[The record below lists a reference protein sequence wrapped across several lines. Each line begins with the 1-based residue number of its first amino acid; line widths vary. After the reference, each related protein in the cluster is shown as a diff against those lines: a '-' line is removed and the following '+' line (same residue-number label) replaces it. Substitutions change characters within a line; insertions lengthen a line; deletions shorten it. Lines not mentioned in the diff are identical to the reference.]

1 MTKRLFNITLLFVTA
16 YVMVHL
22 LYLTVN
28 YLAAL
33 SIDMPN
39 VHFYF
44 TTIYFDYKEY
54 FHEWSRFKV
63 VMVYGIPSF
72 FMLFSAFI
80 YWVVLNRLDTE
91 QMKARIFLVWLIVI
105 SLAFFIADIVTAPYF
120 KRTLSI
126 VFDWYYLKR
135 ETIFVLSLI
144 ILPFIP
150 IIAYYAQRPFIKLA
164 DSRSQLKSKLAR
176 AKFLTANILVAF
188 LIGAAIFSFAILIV
202 PSYEFKYFLQ
212 HDFIRLVVLFFIL
225 CFVIIFG
232 YRKNYVTINKGGSM
246 EAIDLAQVTLLSVTV
261 ILVYLLLTLT

>member
-1 MTKRLFNITLLFVTA
+1 MTKRLLNITLLFVTA

-33 SIDMPN
+33 TIDMPN

-54 FHEWSRFKV
+54 FHEWTRFKV
-63 VMVYGIPSF
+63 VMVYGVPSF

-80 YWVVLNRLDTE
+80 YWVVLNKIDTE
-91 QMKARIFLVWLIVI
+91 QAKSRIFLVWLIVI

-135 ETIFVLSLI
+135 ETTFVLSLI
-144 ILPFIP
+144 ILPLIP
-150 IIAYYAQRPFIKLA
+150 IIAYYSQRPFIKLA
-164 DSRSQLKSKLAR
+164 DSRSHLKSKMARVQFLSSNVLLA
-176 AKFLTANILVAF
+176 FF
-188 LIGAAIFSFAILIV
+188 IGAALFSFGLLIV
-202 PSYEFKYFLQ
+202 PTYEFKYYLQ
-212 HDFIRLVVLFFIL
+212 HDFIRLSVLFSIL
-225 CFVIIFG
+225 CFVLIFG

-246 EAIDLAQVTLLSVTV
+246 EAIDIAQVTLLSVTV
-261 ILVYLLLTLT
+261 VLLYLILTLA

>member
-1 MTKRLFNITLLFVTA
+1 MTKRLLNISLLFVSA
-16 YVMVHL
+16 YVMVHM
-22 LYLTVN
+22 LYLSIN

-54 FHEWSRFKV
+54 FHEWTRFKV
-63 VMVYGIPSF
+63 VMVYGLPSF

-80 YWVVLNRLDTE
+80 YWVVLNRIGSE
-91 QMKARIFLVWLIVI
+91 QAKSRIFLVWLILI
-105 SLAFFIADIVTAPYF
+105 SLAFFIADIISAPYF

-126 VFDWYYLKR
+126 VFDWYYIKR
-135 ETIFVLSLI
+135 ETTFAFSLA
-144 ILPFIP
+144 ILPVIP

-176 AKFLTANILVAF
+176 VKFLSSNILMAF
-188 LIGAAIFSFAILIV
+188 FIGAALFSLGVLIV
-202 PSYEFKYFLQ
+202 PTYEFKYFLQ
-212 HDFIRLVVLFFIL
+212 HDFIRLGVIFLILLFVL
-225 CFVIIFG
+225 IFG

-246 EAIDLAQVTLLSVTV
+246 ESIDLAQFTSMSVII
-261 ILVYLLLTLT
+261 ILVYLIFTLA